1 MAKKKDDNIVECYL
15 LPSAPMPIVLPVE
28 SIAEIV
34 VKPEIEKLDSASA
47 NWMKGHTT
55 WRNQRIPV
63 MSFAALNNPEL
74 DESRKRKPHL
84 IVLNPVPD
92 AARKAYT
99 GLLCFGNIEKIDVT
113 PSAATTDM
121 PESVDK
127 RYVEAALKFEKK
139 LMMIPKLAAVSV
151 AFSYF

>member
-1 MAKKKDDNIVECYL
+1 MAENKNENVVQCYL

-28 SIAEIV
+28 CIAEIV
-34 VKPEIEKLDSASA
+34 AKPKIEKLDSASA
-47 NWMKGHTT
+47 NWMKGHTR

-63 MSFAALNNPEL
+63 LSFAALNDPEL

-84 IVLNPVPD
+84 VVLNPVPS

-99 GLLCFGNIEKIDVT
+99 GLLCYGNINQIDIT
-113 PSAATTDM
+113 PSAAITDI

-139 LMMIPKLAAVSV
+139 TMMVPKLPAVSV